1 MTYGA
6 QYRTTM
12 AGLMDGAD
20 DDMTL
25 ANEWQARL
33 KMPGRERWMNEVT
46 GARLVRGLST
56 PRFRDMVAWSLS
68 AAVPT
73 PAGMVAA
80 ARGEGLDA
88 AIGHVLHDA
97 GWRPDEERLT
107 AADLDLNVLLDLGAD
122 KTAVFGLK
130 ALISWMAG
138 DPTRAQICLA
148 ASPSLDAAGVCVAW
162 CLRHG
167 VLPAGRETTPM
178 TANVPNPFAA

>member
-1 MTYGA
+1 MTYGT
-6 QYRTTM
+6 QYRITM

-20 DDMTL
+20 DD

-178 TANVPNPFAA
+178 TANVPDPFTA